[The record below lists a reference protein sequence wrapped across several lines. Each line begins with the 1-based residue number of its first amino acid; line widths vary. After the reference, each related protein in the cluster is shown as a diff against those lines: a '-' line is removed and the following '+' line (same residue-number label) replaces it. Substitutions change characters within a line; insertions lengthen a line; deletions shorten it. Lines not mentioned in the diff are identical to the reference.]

1 MIRPEIYFTDGEKLV
16 SCVLALAISAL
27 YQQNKPNK
35 KIAQKSGIHKGRIPL
50 KSYLKLS
57 AAGFVIAMLGTGYA
71 PALAQG
77 AAADEDRG
85 IADIVVTATRREE
98 SLNKIPL
105 AIQALSGDSLSDLNI
120 TKFDKLIEYLPN
132 VRTASRGPGASSI
145 FIRGLS
151 TDSPGLQVAGT
162 AGAQPTVALYINDAP
177 ASLVGR
183 NLDLYTVD
191 LQRVEVLAGPQGTLF
206 GASAMGG
213 AVRYI
218 TNKPD
223 ATAFHAGVN
232 ASYAFTKSGKES
244 VAGDAFINL
253 PIIKDKLALRVV
265 VYNDQQGGY
274 IDNVASTF
282 QLPFNGNVGVAG
294 RLPTGNPLLVMR
306 AIQSCQATATT
317 VVPNCTGSL
326 YRAPTRQIIN
336 NDAFVEK
343 NYNDANYRG
352 ARIALTWNVT
362 DDWSVDLMHLRQ
374 QLDTDGVFDFE
385 PDVGDLKVTK
395 FGKNSLRDS
404 ANLSTLTINGR
415 LGALDVIY
423 TGSYLQ
429 HSATQVADYSGYSNI
444 GLYLP
449 YYECDRGVYY
459 TAAYNGNIGNTCY
472 SPNKSYQTRNRT
484 KRFTQELRITTP
496 AENRIRGT
504 FGAFYDNNRLFDNT
518 DWSYLQ
524 QAAGFIYRRAPN
536 PAVNAN
542 DTSVRPVAVGFFN
555 DVQRK
560 DKQFAVYGE
569 ASFDIVPETLIVTG
583 GLRYY
588 NEKASINGS
597 SATSFATGGR
607 GIYNPA
613 TGTYSAAAT
622 PPQFYG
628 ISANLND
635 LYKDAS
641 PAKYSGV
648 LYKAHLTYKFGQG
661 SLVYAT
667 YSDGFRPG
675 GFNRRPCRVP
685 SAICPTNADFVR
697 LGTYVPD
704 KVRNYEIG
712 GKFSL
717 LNRSV
722 QLNIAAYKIDWNN
735 IQITVFDQNI
745 SNQTFTT
752 NLLDATIK
760 GIEGDL
766 TWRATS
772 EFTINSAFSFN
783 DSELTKYR
791 KNTTV
796 LRPLGGP
803 LALSPKFQFNA
814 RLNWEKELSS
824 GLRPFAN
831 VSFHHVGKSISDVI
845 DNVDI
850 RYQSSNPTLG
860 YAASI
865 PVTYNGVLVRPG
877 DVIAPIPAAQ
887 QLASYNTVAASFGV
901 SKDEWRIE
909 VFGDN
914 LTDERP
920 ELYKSGNDGEL
931 RTTTS
936 RPRTIGLR
944 FSYKM

>member
-1 MIRPEIYFTDGEKLV
+1 MKTYLKISTAAF
-16 SCVLALAISAL
+16 VLASL
-27 YQQNKPNK
+27 
-35 KIAQKSGIHKGRIPL
+35 G
-50 KSYLKLS
+50 
-57 AAGFVIAMLGTGYA
+57 AGVGAA
-71 PALAQG
+71 PAFAQQT
-77 AAADEDRG
+77 AEENDRG
-85 IADIVVTATRREE
+85 IEDIVVTATRREE
-98 SLNKIPL
+98 SANKVPL
-105 AIQALSGDSLSDLNI
+105 AITALGGDTLSDLNI

-132 VRTASRGPGASSI
+132 VRSASRGPGASSI

-151 TDSPGLQVAGT
+151 TDSPGLQIAGT
-162 AGAQPTVALYINDAP
+162 AGAQPTVALYVNDAP

-183 NLDLYTVD
+183 NLDLYAVD

-223 ATAFHAGVN
+223 TSEFHAGFN
-232 ASYAFTKSGKES
+232 ASYAFTKSGEES
-244 VAGDAFINL
+244 VAGDAFINI
-253 PIIKDKLALRVV
+253 PIVKDKLALRAVF
-265 VYNDQQGGY
+265 YTDRQGGY
-274 IDNVASTF
+274 IDNVPGTF
-282 QLPFNGNVGVAG
+282 QMPFNGNVGIAG

-317 VVPNCTGSL
+317 AVPNCTGSL
-326 YRAPTRQIIN
+326 YTPPTRQVIN
-336 NDAFVEK
+336 NDNFVEK
-343 NYNDANYRG
+343 DYNDATYRG
-352 ARIALTWNVT
+352 GRLALTWKLS
-362 DDWSVDLMHLRQ
+362 DDWSLDLMHVRQ
-374 QLDTDGVFDFE
+374 ELDTDGVFDFE
-385 PDVGDLKVTK
+385 PGVGDLQVTK
-395 FGKNSLRDS
+395 FNDNSLRDKVD
-404 ANLSTLTINGR
+404 LSTLTINGR
-415 LGALDVIY
+415 LGALDLIY
-423 TGSYLQ
+423 TGSYMN
-429 HSATQVADYSGYSNI
+429 HRATQIADYAGYSNI

-472 SPNKSYQTRNRT
+472 APNKSYQVRNRT
-484 KRFTQELRITTP
+484 KRFTQEFRITTP
-496 AENRIRGT
+496 ADKRIRGT
-504 FGAFYDNNRLFDNT
+504 FGLFYDNNKLFDNT

-524 QAAGFIYRRAPN
+524 EAAGFIYRRAPN
-536 PAVNAN
+536 AAVDAN
-542 DTSVRPVAVGFFN
+542 DTSVRPVKVGFFN
-555 DVQRK
+555 DIQRK
-560 DKQFAVYGE
+560 DKQFAAYGE
-569 ASFDIVPETLIVTG
+569 ASFDIVPEKLILTG

-597 SATSFATGGR
+597 SNGSFGGAR
-607 GIYNPA
+607 GVYNPA
-613 TGTYSAAAT
+613 TGTYSPSAT
-622 PPQFYG
+622 PPAFYNV
-628 ISANLND
+628 SANLNV
-635 LYKDAS
+635 LYADAS
-641 PAKYSGV
+641 PAKYTGV
-648 LYKAHLTYKFGQG
+648 LFKGNLTYRIGEG

-704 KVRNYEIG
+704 KVKNYEIG
-712 GKFSL
+712 GKFAL
-717 LNRSV
+717 LNRSLQV
-722 QLNIAAYKIDWNN
+722 NFAAYQIDWSN

-752 NLLDATIK
+752 NLVDARIR
-760 GIEGDL
+760 GLEGDI
-766 TWRATS
+766 TWRATD
-772 EFTINSAFSFN
+772 ELTLNSAFSYN

-814 RLNWEKELSS
+814 RLFWEKELAS
-824 GLRPFAN
+824 GLAPFAQ
-831 VSFHHVGKSISDVI
+831 VGFHYVGKSISDVI

-850 RYQSSNPTLG
+850 RYQASNPTLG
-860 YAASI
+860 YAAAI

-877 DVIAPIPAAQ
+877 DVIAPVPAAQ
-887 QLASYNTVAASFGV
+887 QLDSYATFSASLGV

-909 VFGDN
+909 LFGDN

-936 RPRTIGLR
+936 RPRTFGLR
-944 FSYKM
+944 FSYKI

>member
-1 MIRPEIYFTDGEKLV
+1 MKVYLKISTAAL
-16 SCVLALAISAL
+16 VLASLGAGAGPAFAQETSAE
-27 YQQNKPNK
+27 K
-35 KIAQKSGIHKGRIPL
+35 
-50 KSYLKLS
+50 
-57 AAGFVIAMLGTGYA
+57 
-71 PALAQG
+71 
-77 AAADEDRG
+77 DRG
-85 IADIVVTATRREE
+85 ISDIVVTATRREE
-98 SLNKIPL
+98 SANRVPL
-105 AIQALSGDSLSDLNI
+105 AITALGGEALSDLNI

-132 VRTASRGPGASSI
+132 VRSASRGPGASSI

-151 TDSPGLQVAGT
+151 TDSPGLQIAGT

-183 NLDLYTVD
+183 NLDLYAVD

-223 ATAFHAGVN
+223 TSEFHAGFN
-232 ASYAFTKSGKES
+232 TSYAFTKGGEES
-244 VAGDAFINL
+244 VAGDAFINV
-253 PIIKDKLALRVV
+253 PIIKDKLAIRAVF
-265 VYNDQQGGY
+265 YTDRQGGY
-274 IDNVASTF
+274 IDNVPGTF
-282 QLPFNGNVGVAG
+282 QMPFNGNVGVTG
-294 RLPTGNPLLVMR
+294 KLPTGNPLLVMR

-326 YRAPTRQIIN
+326 YRAPTRQTIN
-336 NDAFVEK
+336 NDNFVEE
-343 NYNDANYRG
+343 NYNDATYSG
-352 ARIALTWNVT
+352 GRIALTWNIS
-362 DDWSVDLMHLRQ
+362 DDWSVDLMHVRQ
-374 QLDTDGVFDFE
+374 ELNTDGVFDFE

-395 FGKNSLRDS
+395 FNDNSLRDRV
-404 ANLSTLTINGR
+404 NLSTWAVNGR
-415 LGALDVIY
+415 LGMLDLIY
-423 TGSYLQ
+423 TGSFMK
-429 HSATQVADYSGYSNI
+429 HRATQVADYAGYSNI

-472 SPNKSYQTRNRT
+472 APNKSYQVRNRT
-484 KRFTQELRITTP
+484 ERMTQEFRITTP
-496 AENRIRGT
+496 ADKRIRGT
-504 FGAFYDNNRLFDNT
+504 FGLFYDENKLFDNT

-524 QAAGFIYRRAPN
+524 EAAGFIYRRAPN
-536 PAVNAN
+536 ASVDAN
-542 DTSVRPVAVGFFN
+542 DTSVRPVKVGFFN
-555 DVQRK
+555 DIQRK
-560 DKQFAVYGE
+560 DKQFAAYGE
-569 ASFDIVPETLIVTG
+569 ASFDIIPEKLILTG

-597 SATSFATGGR
+597 SNGSFGGARGVYNAT
-607 GIYNPA
+607 
-613 TGTYSAAAT
+613 TGTYSPAAT
-622 PPQFYG
+622 PVTLYNV
-628 ISANLND
+628 SANLNQ
-635 LYKDAS
+635 LYADAS
-641 PAKYSGV
+641 PAKYTGV
-648 LYKAHLTYKFGQG
+648 LYKANLTYRIGDG

-675 GFNRRPCRVP
+675 RVP

-704 KVRNYEIG
+704 KVQNYEVG

-717 LNRSV
+717 LNR
-722 QLNIAAYKIDWNN
+722 QLQVNVAAYQIDWSN

-752 NLLDATIK
+752 NLVDARIR
-760 GIEGDL
+760 GLEGDV
-766 TWRATS
+766 TWRATPDLT
-772 EFTINSAFSFN
+772 FNSAFSYN

-814 RLNWEKELSS
+814 RLYWEKELSS
-824 GLRPFAN
+824 GLTPFAQIG
-831 VSFHHVGKSISDVI
+831 FHYVGKSISDVI

-877 DVIAPIPAAQ
+877 DVIAPIQAAQ
-887 QLASYNTVAASFGV
+887 KLDSYSTIAASFGV
-901 SKDEWRIE
+901 SKDEWRLE
-909 VFGDN
+909 LFGDN

-944 FSYKM
+944 FSYKI

>member
-1 MIRPEIYFTDGEKLV
+1 LK
-16 SCVLALAISAL
+16 IST
-27 YQQNKPNK
+27 
-35 KIAQKSGIHKGRIPL
+35 
-50 KSYLKLS
+50 
-57 AAGFVIAMLGTGYA
+57 AAFVIASLGAGAA
-71 PALAQG
+71 PAFAQDK
-77 AAADEDRG
+77 AAEDTAENDRG
-85 IADIVVTATRREE
+85 IAEIIVTATRREE

-105 AIQALSGDSLSDLNI
+105 AIQALSGDALGDLNI
-120 TKFDKLIEYLPN
+120 TKLDKLIEYLPN

-151 TDSPGLQVAGT
+151 TDSPGLQVSGT

-223 ATAFHAGVN
+223 TADFHAGFN

-244 VAGDAFINL
+244 VAGDAFINV
-253 PIIKDKLALRVV
+253 PIIKDKLAVRAVI
-265 VYNDQQGGY
+265 YTDRQGGY
-274 IDNVASTF
+274 IDNVAGTF
-282 QLPFNGNVGVAG
+282 QLPFNANAGVAG
-294 RLPTGNPLLVMR
+294 ALPTGNPLLVMR
-306 AIQSCQATATT
+306 AIQACQRSTVLVNGVRSCGTSGGAY
-317 VVPNCTGSL
+317 L
-326 YRAPTRQIIN
+326 YNTPTRQTIN

-343 NYNDANYRG
+343 DYNDATYRG
-352 ARIALTWNVT
+352 ARLAMTLNLS
-362 DDWSVDLMHLRQ
+362 DDWSVDLMHVRQ
-374 QLDTDGVFDFE
+374 ELDTDGVFDFE
-385 PDVGDLKVTK
+385 PDVGDLQVTK
-395 FGKNSLRDS
+395 FNDNSLRDK

-415 LGALDVIY
+415 LGALDLIY
-423 TGSYLQ
+423 TGSYLK
-429 HSATQVADYSGYSNI
+429 HSATQIADYAGYSNV

-449 YYECDRGVYY
+449 YYECDAGVYY
-459 TAAYNGNIGNTCY
+459 TGYSNIGNTCY
-472 SPNKSYQTRNRT
+472 TPSKSYQTRNRT
-484 KRFTQELRITTP
+484 KRFTQEFRITTP
-496 AENRIRGT
+496 AENRLRGT
-504 FGAFYDNNRLFDNT
+504 FGLFYDDNQLKDNT

-536 PAVNAN
+536 PIVNAN
-542 DTSVRPVAVGFFN
+542 DTSIRPVAVGFFN

-560 DKQFAVYGE
+560 DKQFAAYGE
-569 ASFDIVPETLIVTG
+569 ASFDIVPDALTVTG

-597 SATSFATGGR
+597 SAGSFGGSR
-607 GIYNPA
+607 GVYNPA
-613 TGTYSAAAT
+613 TGTYSPSAT
-622 PPQFYG
+622 PPTTYNV
-628 ISANLND
+628 SANLNQ
-635 LYKDAS
+635 LYADAS
-641 PAKYSGV
+641 PAKYTGV
-648 LYKAHLTYKFGQG
+648 LFKGNLTYKFGEG

-704 KVRNYEIG
+704 KVANYEIG
-712 GKFSL
+712 GKFAL
-717 LNRSV
+717 LNRTL
-722 QLNIAAYKIDWNN
+722 QLNIAAYQIDWSN

-752 NLLDATIK
+752 NLLDARIK

-766 TWRATS
+766 TWRATP
-772 EFTINSAFSFN
+772 ELTLNSAFSFN
-783 DSELTKYR
+783 DSEMLRYR

-803 LALSPKFQFNA
+803 LALSPRFQFNA
-814 RLNWEKELSS
+814 RLQWEKELAS
-824 GLRPFAN
+824 GLTPFAGIG
-831 VSFHHVGKSISDVI
+831 FHHVGKSISDVI
-845 DNVDI
+845 DNTDI
-850 RYQSSNPTLG
+850 RYQSFNPTLN
-860 YAASI
+860 YAAST
-865 PVTYNGVLVRPG
+865 PVLYNGVLVTPG
-877 DVIAPIPAAQ
+877 SVIAPLPAAQ

-909 VFGDN
+909 LFGDN

>member
-1 MIRPEIYFTDGEKLV
+1 LRG
-16 SCVLALAISAL
+16 
-27 YQQNKPNK
+27 
-35 KIAQKSGIHKGRIPL
+35 KSVRA
-50 KSYLKLS
+50 YLKLS
-57 AAGFVIAMLGTGYA
+57 TAAFVLASLGAGSG
-71 PALAQG
+71 PAFAQDEAAKEDDG
-77 AAADEDRG
+77 AIKE
-85 IADIVVTATRREE
+85 IIVTATRRDEA
-98 SLNKIPL
+98 LNKIPL
-105 AIQALSGDSLSDLNI
+105 AVQALSGDSLSDLNI
-120 TKFDKLIEYLPN
+120 TKLDKLIEYLPN

-223 ATAFHAGVN
+223 ASAFHAGFN

-244 VAGDAFINL
+244 VAGDAFINV
-253 PIIKDKLALRVV
+253 PIIQDKLALRAV
-265 VYNDQQGGY
+265 VYTDRQGGY
-274 IDNVASTF
+274 IDNVAGTF
-282 QLPFNGNVGVAG
+282 QMPFNGNVGLAG
-294 RLPTGNPLLVMR
+294 RLPTGNPLLVRR
-306 AIQSCQATATT
+306 ALQSCNGI
-317 VVPNCTGSL
+317 VNCTGSN
-326 YRAPTRQIIN
+326 YQAPVRQTIN

-343 NYNDANYRG
+343 DYNDATYRG
-352 ARIALTWNVT
+352 GRLALTWNLNE
-362 DDWSVDLMHLRQ
+362 DWSVDLMHLRQ
-374 QLDTDGVFDFE
+374 ELDTDGVFDYE
-385 PDVGDLKVTK
+385 PDVGDLQVTK
-395 FGKNSLRDS
+395 FNENSLRDR
-404 ANLSTLTINGR
+404 ANLSSLTINGR
-415 LGALDVIY
+415 LGALDLIY
-423 TGSYLQ
+423 TGSYLK
-429 HSATQVADYSGYSNI
+429 HRATQVADYAGYSNS

-449 YYECDRGVYY
+449 YYECDAGVYY
-459 TAAYNGNIGNTCY
+459 ANPLRGNTCY
-472 SPNKSYQTRNRT
+472 APNKSYQTRNRT
-484 KRFTQELRITTP
+484 KRFTQEFRVTTP

-504 FGAFYDNNRLFDNT
+504 FGLFYDNNKLFDNT

-524 QAAGFIYRRAPN
+524 EAAGFIYRRAPN
-536 PAVNAN
+536 PAVDAN
-542 DTSVRPVAVGFFN
+542 DTSIRPVKVGFFN

-560 DKQFAVYGE
+560 DKQFAAYGE
-569 ASFDIVPETLIVTG
+569 ASFDIVPEKLTITG
-583 GLRYY
+583 GIRYY

-597 SATSFATGGR
+597 SATSFDGVSRGVFVPNVAGGSV
-607 GIYNPA
+607 
-613 TGTYSAAAT
+613 GTYVPSAT

-628 ISANLND
+628 ISANLNQ
-635 LYKDAS
+635 LYADAS
-641 PAKYSGV
+641 PAKYTGV
-648 LYKAHLTYKFGQG
+648 LFKGNLTYKFGEG

-704 KVRNYEIG
+704 KVANYEIG
-712 GKFSL
+712 GKFAL
-717 LNRSV
+717 FNRRL
-722 QLNIAAYKIDWNN
+722 QLNLAAYQIDWSN

-752 NLLDATIK
+752 NLLDARIK
-760 GIEGDL
+760 GLEGDV
-766 TWRATS
+766 TWRATP
-772 EFTINSAFSFN
+772 EFTFNSAFSFN
-783 DSELTKYR
+783 DSELTRYR

-814 RLNWEKELSS
+814 RLFWEKELAS
-824 GLRPFAN
+824 GLAPFAGI
-831 VSFHHVGKSISDVI
+831 SFHHVGKSISDVI

-850 RYQSSNPTLG
+850 RYAGPT
-860 YAASI
+860 
-865 PVTYNGVLVRPG
+865 VTYNGVLVRAG
-877 DVIAPIPAAQ
+877 DVVSPLPAAQ
-887 QLASYNTVAASFGV
+887 QLDSYSTIAASFGV

-914 LTDERP
+914 LTNERP
-920 ELYKSGNDGEL
+920 ELYKNANDGEL
-931 RTTTS
+931 RTTTA
-936 RPRTIGLR
+936 RPRTLGLR

>member
-1 MIRPEIYFTDGEKLV
+1 MDPCNDEGRLRGRKLKTYLKISTAV
-16 SCVLALAISAL
+16 FVLASL
-27 YQQNKPNK
+27 
-35 KIAQKSGIHKGRIPL
+35 G
-50 KSYLKLS
+50 
-57 AAGFVIAMLGTGYA
+57 AGSA
-71 PALAQG
+71 PAFAQG
-77 AAADEDRG
+77 AAAKEDDGG
-85 IADIVVTATRREE
+85 ITEIIVTATRREE

-105 AIQALSGDSLSDLNI
+105 AVQALSGDTLGDLNI
-120 TKFDKLIEYLPN
+120 TKLDKLIEYLPN

-151 TDSPGLQVAGT
+151 TDSPGLQVSGT
-162 AGAQPTVALYINDAP
+162 AGAQPTVALYVNDAP

-183 NLDLYTVD
+183 NLDLYAVD

-223 ATAFHAGVN
+223 TSEFHAGLN
-232 ASYAFTKSGKES
+232 ASYAFTKSGEES
-244 VAGDAFINL
+244 VAGDAFINI
-253 PIIKDKLALRVV
+253 PIIKDKLAVRAVI
-265 VYNDQQGGY
+265 YTDRQGGY
-274 IDNVASTF
+274 IDNVAGTF
-282 QLPFNGNVGVAG
+282 QMPFNGNVGIAG
-294 RLPTGNPLLVMR
+294 RLPTGNPLLVTR
-306 AIQSCQATATT
+306 AIQSCEIIVVPAVPATATT
-317 VVPNCTGSL
+317 PRIPAVTAARPNCNGSN
-326 YRAPTRQIIN
+326 YAAPTRQSIN

-343 NYNDANYRG
+343 DYNDAIYRG
-352 ARIALTWNVT
+352 GRIALTWNLT
-362 DDWSVDLMHLRQ
+362 EDWSVDLMHVRQ
-374 QLDTDGVFDFE
+374 ELDTDGVFDYE

-395 FGKNSLRDS
+395 FNDNSLRDK

-415 LGALDVIY
+415 LGALDLIY
-423 TGSYLQ
+423 TGSYLK
-429 HSATQVADYSGYSNI
+429 HSANQVADYAGYSNL

-449 YYECDRGVYY
+449 YYECDAGVYY
-459 TAAYNGNIGNTCY
+459 NNPAYGNLGNTCY
-472 SPNKSYQTRNRT
+472 TPNKSYQTRNRT
-484 KRFTQELRITTP
+484 KRFTQEFRVTTP
-496 AENRIRGT
+496 AENRLRGT
-504 FGAFYDNNRLFDNT
+504 FGLFYDNNKLFDNT

-524 QAAGFIYRRAPN
+524 QGAGFINRRAPD
-536 PAVNAN
+536 PSVNAN
-542 DTSVRPVAVGFFN
+542 DTSIRPVGVGFFN

-569 ASFDIVPETLIVTG
+569 ASFDIIPDKLTVTG

-597 SATSFATGGR
+597 SATSFGGNAAEGGR
-607 GIYNPA
+607 SPRGVYNPA
-613 TGTYSAAAT
+613 TGTYSVAAT
-622 PPQFYG
+622 PPTIYEVA
-628 ISANLND
+628 ANLNA
-635 LYKDAS
+635 LYADAS
-641 PAKYSGV
+641 PAKYTGV
-648 LYKAHLTYKFGQG
+648 LFKGNLTYKFGEG

-704 KVRNYEIG
+704 KVANYEIG
-712 GKFSL
+712 GKFAL
-717 LNRSV
+717 FNRRL
-722 QLNIAAYKIDWNN
+722 QLNIAAYQIDWSN

-752 NLLDATIK
+752 NLLDARIR
-760 GIEGDL
+760 GVEGDL
-766 TWRATS
+766 TWRATP

-783 DSELTKYR
+783 DSKMLRYR

-803 LALSPKFQFNA
+803 LALSPKFQLNA
-814 RLNWEKELSS
+814 RLHWEKELAS
-824 GLRPFAN
+824 GLTPFAGI
-831 VSFHHVGKSISDVI
+831 SFHHVGKSISDVI

-850 RYQSSNPTLG
+850 RYPGFNATLG
-860 YAASI
+860 YDGGI
-865 PVTYNGVLVRPG
+865 PVTYNGVLVSPG
-877 DVIAPIPAAQ
+877 TVISPIPAAQ
-887 QLASYNTVAASFGV
+887 QLGSYNTIAASFGV

-920 ELYKSGNDGEL
+920 ELYKSGNDGEN

-944 FSYKM
+944 FSYKI

>member
-1 MIRPEIYFTDGEKLV
+1 M
-16 SCVLALAISAL
+16 
-27 YQQNKPNK
+27 
-35 KIAQKSGIHKGRIPL
+35 GRGKL
-50 KSYLKLS
+50 KSSWKLS
-57 AAGFVIAMLGTGYA
+57 TALIAVAIVGAGGT
-71 PALAQG
+71 PALAQEEAATADDG
-77 AAADEDRG
+77 A
-85 IADIVVTATRREE
+85 IPDIIVTATRREE
-98 SLNKIPL
+98 ALNRIPL

-120 TKFDKLIEYLPN
+120 TSFDKLIEYLPN
-132 VRTASRGPGASSI
+132 VRSASRGPGASSI

-151 TDSPGLQVAGT
+151 TDSPGLQIAGT

-191 LQRVEVLAGPQGTLF
+191 LRRVEVLAGPQGTLF
-206 GASAMGG
+206 GSSAMGG

-223 ATAFHAGVN
+223 ASEFQAGFN
-232 ASYAFTKSGKES
+232 AKYAFTKSGEES
-244 VAGDAFINL
+244 VAGDAFINV
-253 PIIKDKLALRVV
+253 PIIRDKIALRAVF
-265 VYNDQQGGY
+265 YTDRQGGY
-274 IDNVASTF
+274 IDNVPGTF
-282 QLPFNGNVGVAG
+282 QMPFNGNVGVPG

-317 VVPNCTGSL
+317 AVPNCTGSL
-326 YRAPTRQIIN
+326 YRAPTRQTIN
-336 NDAFVEK
+336 NDNFVEK
-343 NYNDANYRG
+343 DYNDATYRG
-352 ARIALTWNVT
+352 GRIALTWNVT
-362 DDWSVDLMHLRQ
+362 DDWSVDVMHLRQ
-374 QLDTDGVFDFE
+374 ELDTDGVFDYE

-395 FGKNSLRDS
+395 FNDNSLRDKVS
-404 ANLSTLTINGR
+404 LSTLAINGR
-415 LGALDVIY
+415 LGALDLIY
-423 TGSYLQ
+423 TGSYMK
-429 HSATQVADYSGYSNI
+429 HRATQVSDYAGYSNI
-444 GLYLP
+444 GLYIP

-472 SPNKSYQTRNRT
+472 TPNKSYQVRNRT
-484 KRFTQELRITTP
+484 KRFTQEFRVTTP
-496 AENRIRGT
+496 ADQRIRGT
-504 FGAFYDNNRLFDNT
+504 FGLFYDNNKLFDNT

-524 QAAGFIYRRAPN
+524 EAAGFIYRRAPN
-536 PAVNAN
+536 PAVDAN
-542 DTSVRPVAVGFFN
+542 DTSVRPVKVGFFN

-560 DKQFAVYGE
+560 DRQFAAYGE
-569 ASFDIVPETLIVTG
+569 ASFDIIPERLTVTG

-613 TGTYSAAAT
+613 TGTYSASAT

-628 ISANLND
+628 ISANLNQ
-635 LYKDAS
+635 LYADAS
-641 PAKYSGV
+641 PAKYTGV
-648 LYKAHLTYKFGQG
+648 LYKANLTYKLDDA

-667 YSDGFRPG
+667 FSDGFRPG

-704 KVRNYEIG
+704 KVQNYEVG

-717 LNRSV
+717 LDRTLQIN
-722 QLNIAAYKIDWNN
+722 LAAYLIDWKN

-752 NLLDATIK
+752 NLLDAQIK
-760 GIEGDL
+760 GVEGDI
-766 TWRATS
+766 TWRATP
-772 EFTINSAFSFN
+772 EFTFNTAFSFN
-783 DSELTKYR
+783 DSELKKYR
-791 KNTTV
+791 KDTAV

-803 LALSPKFQFNA
+803 LALSPKFQFNT
-814 RLNWEKELSS
+814 RLHWEKELAS
-824 GLRPFAN
+824 GLRPFAQ
-831 VSFHHVGKSISDVI
+831 VGFHHVGKSISDVI

-877 DVIAPIPAAQ
+877 DVVVPLPAAQ
-887 QLASYNTVAASFGV
+887 KLDSYNTISASIGV
-901 SKDEWRIE
+901 SRDEWRIE
-909 VFGDN
+909 LFGDN

-920 ELYKSGNDGEL
+920 ELYKNGNDGEL
-931 RTTTS
+931 RVTTS
-936 RPRTIGLR
+936 RPRTVGLR
-944 FSYKM
+944 FSYQI

>member
-1 MIRPEIYFTDGEKLV
+1 LKL
-16 SCVLALAISAL
+16 
-27 YQQNKPNK
+27 N
-35 KIAQKSGIHKGRIPL
+35 
-50 KSYLKLS
+50 LKLS
-57 AAGFVIAMLGTGYA
+57 TAAFVLATLGAGA
-71 PALAQG
+71 SPAFAQE
-77 AAADEDRG
+77 AAAEDDRG
-85 IADIVVTATRREE
+85 IADIIVTATRREE

-151 TDSPGLQVAGT
+151 TDSPGLQVSGT
-162 AGAQPTVALYINDAP
+162 AGAQPTVALYVNDAP

-183 NLDLYTVD
+183 NLDLYAVD

-223 ATAFHAGVN
+223 AKDFHAGFN
-232 ASYAFTKSGKES
+232 ASYGFTRSGDES
-244 VAGDAFINL
+244 VAGDAFINVPL
-253 PIIKDKLALRVV
+253 IKDKLAVRAVI
-265 VYNDQQGGY
+265 YTDRQGGY
-274 IDNVASTF
+274 IDNVAGTF
-282 QLPFNGNVGVAG
+282 QMPFNGNVGVAG

-306 AIQSCQATATT
+306 AIQSCQGPTGAI
-317 VVPNCTGSL
+317 PNCTGSA

-336 NDAFVEK
+336 NDKFVEK
-343 NYNDANYRG
+343 DYNDATYRG
-352 ARIALTWNVT
+352 GRFALTWNIA
-362 DDWSVDLMHLRQ
+362 DDWSLDLMHVRQ
-374 QLDTDGVFDFE
+374 ELDTDGVFDFE

-395 FGKNSLRDS
+395 FNDNSLRDR
-404 ANLSTLTINGR
+404 ANLSTLTLNGR
-415 LGALDVIY
+415 LGALDLIY
-423 TGSYLQ
+423 TGSFLK
-429 HSATQVADYSGYSNI
+429 HRATQVADYAGYSNI

-472 SPNKSYQTRNRT
+472 SPSKSYQTRNRT
-484 KRFTQELRITTP
+484 KRFTQEFRVTTP
-496 AENRIRGT
+496 AEKRIRGT
-504 FGAFYDNNRLFDNT
+504 FGLFYDNNKLFDNT

-569 ASFDIVPETLIVTG
+569 ASFDIVPEKLIVTG

-597 SATSFATGGR
+597 SAGSFATGGR
-607 GIYNPA
+607 GIYNAA
-613 TGTYSAAAT
+613 TGTYSPSAT

-641 PAKYSGV
+641 PAKYTGV
-648 LYKAHLTYKFGQG
+648 LYKANLTYKFGEG

-704 KVRNYEIG
+704 KVQNYEIG

-717 LNRSV
+717 LDRRL
-722 QLNIAAYKIDWNN
+722 QLNLAAYQINWNN

-752 NLLDATIK
+752 NLLNARIK
-760 GIEGDL
+760 GVEGDL

-772 EFTINSAFSFN
+772 EFTFNSAFSFN
-783 DSELTKYR
+783 DSEMTKYR
-791 KNTTV
+791 KNTSV

-814 RLNWEKELSS
+814 RLHWEKELDS
-824 GLRPFAN
+824 GLSPFAN
-831 VSFHHVGKSISDVI
+831 ISFHHVGKSISDVI

-860 YAASI
+860 YAAAV

-877 DVIAPIPAAQ
+877 DVIAPIKAAQ
-887 QLASYNTVAASFGV
+887 QLDSYNTMAASFGV
-901 SKDEWRIE
+901 SKDAWRME

-936 RPRTIGLR
+936 RPRTFGLR